1 MSHEPQF
8 PPPHP
13 SPIKGEGELDE
24 HRFDRLRWRCRRG
37 LLELDLIL
45 GDFLRVRYVG
55 LSPTEQRAFEELL
68 TLPDTNLVA
77 CLQGQENPPQE
88 LEEIVRKIRQ

>member
-1 MSHEPQF
+1 ME
-8 PPPHP
+8 
-13 SPIKGEGELDE
+13 K
-24 HRFDRLRWRCRRG
+24 LRWRCRRG

-45 GDFLRVRYVG
+45 GGFLQQRYAN
-55 LSPTEQRAFEELL
+55 LSPVEQRAFEELL
-68 TLPDTNLVA
+68 ALPDTSLVA

>member
-1 MSHEPQF
+1 ME
-8 PPPHP
+8 
-13 SPIKGEGELDE
+13 K
-24 HRFDRLRWRCRRG
+24 LRWRCRRG

-45 GDFLRVRYVG
+45 GGFLQERYAG
-55 LSPTEQRAFEELL
+55 LSPAEQRAFEKLL
-68 TLPDTNLVA
+68 SLPDTNLVA